1 MRTMILIPCMDMVN
15 TAFMHS
21 LLLLDKPQDVMYGIH
36 KGSLIY
42 DSRNQLLEAAK
53 ENKADRLLWLDSDME
68 IPMDAMR
75 KLSEDLDAGYEIV
88 SGLYHK
94 RKSPYSPVIYKECRL
109 DKIGESL
116 IPVANAYLDYPKD
129 EIFEVDAFGFGCVMM
144 SMEAVRKVLGRF
156 GMMPFMPVGGF
167 GEDLSFCLRARE
179 AGVKLWCDSRVKCGH
194 IGYKT
199 FTAQD
204 YRGDINAG

>member
-1 MRTMILIPCMDMVN
+1 MILIPCMDMVH

-53 ENKADRLLWLDSDME
+53 ENKADRILWLDSDMD

-75 KLSEDLDAGYEIV
+75 KLNEDLDAGHEIV
-88 SGLYHK
+88 SGLYFK
-94 RKSPYSPVIYKECRL
+94 RKPPFSPVIFKECRL
-109 DKIGESL
+109 DKIGTSL
-116 IPVANAYLDYPKD
+116 IPISTYYNDYPKD
-129 EIFEVDAFGFGCVMM
+129 DLFEVAAFGFGCVMM
-144 SMEAVRKVLGRF
+144 TMDAVSTILRRF

-167 GEDLSFCLRARE
+167 GEDLSFCMRARE
-179 AGVKLWCDSRVKCGH
+179 AGIQLWADSRVKCGH
-194 IGYKT
+194 VGYKT
-199 FTAQD
+199 YTALD
-204 YRGDINAG
+204 YRGNDNAG